1 MLYRRMRPGHRH
13 CPPASPA
20 LGAQQARMSAQ
31 ELVGLNPQIKGLK
44 VHSQL
49 MEGTELFLVDQ
60 ACDGCLVPD
69 GKGRARIAFF

>member
-1 MLYRRMRPGHRH
+1 
-13 CPPASPA
+13 
-20 LGAQQARMSAQ
+20 MSAQ